1 VVALVEEMPMADRRG
16 NRGTAL
22 GFASVAPMKTIDI
35 DQPATL
41 PTPPAERKATDLCG
55 NEYVGARCIRQR
67 GHEGRHECLYW
78 QGTIPLRWD

>member
-1 VVALVEEMPMADRRG
+1 
-16 NRGTAL
+16 
-22 GFASVAPMKTIDI
+22 MKTIDT
-35 DQPATL
+35 DLPATAPL
-41 PTPPAERKATDLCG
+41 PSERSKATDLCG

>member
-1 VVALVEEMPMADRRG
+1 MAVQRG
-16 NRGTAL
+16 SRGTAL
-22 GFASVAPMKTIDI
+22 GFGLDAPMKTIETDL
-35 DQPATL
+35 PA
-41 PTPPAERKATDLCG
+41 PTPTPLAERKATDLCG

>member
-1 VVALVEEMPMADRRG
+1 MAAPRPSRGMP
-16 NRGTAL
+16 L
-22 GFASVAPMKTIDI
+22 GFAIVAPMKTIDTNL
-35 DQPATL
+35 PAAS
-41 PTPPAERKATDLCG
+41 PPPERKATDLCG